1 MATVDDDDTAA
12 FLVSALCR
20 QDPTPQGH
28 SQRERLSSATA
39 SSDEPI
45 KHEDEE
51 DDPNDAMFFH
61 NLDLAFA
68 ADLNLSNLPPP
79 AEGCGP
85 LSPLQ
90 LHPPPPQQPPP
101 PLPPE
106 SHRFHL
112 RLTTRFL
119 PRYWKNGR
127 KNLQCFPFCP
137 EHGDFHDMKLQGKKH
152 ASIGVCRTPVHCDL
166 HSPLWLPHVHVIGR
180 IEQISPGVPMET
192 PPLLRGL
199 GEWHAFRHDGYD
211 ASQLGT
217 STSVPGGGCKSTW
230 MFLPDVWKLQPL
242 LRKKRKATRS
252 TPAETFPFYFR
263 VFCFLQSP
271 TAEYLDPHN
280 CHAPIDT
287 FRCVAECHSTSFELS
302 STRTV
307 DRHRK
312 AKSSE

>member
-1 MATVDDDDTAA
+1 MATVDDDTAA

-20 QDPTPQGH
+20 QDLSPHDPTTGGKRGP
-28 SQRERLSSATA
+28 SSALD
-39 SSDEPI
+39 DETN
-45 KHEDEE
+45 KHDDD

-68 ADLNLSNLPPP
+68 ADLNLSHQPPP
-79 AEGCGP
+79 PPPYGGSGP
-85 LSPLQ
+85 LSPLH
-90 LHPPPPQQPPP
+90 LHPPP
-101 PLPPE
+101 LDA
-106 SHRFHL
+106 SRFHL
-112 RLTTRFL
+112 RLTTPFL

-152 ASIGVCRTPVHCDL
+152 ASIGVCRTPVHCEL
-166 HSPLWLPHVHVIGR
+166 HSPVWLPHIHVIGR
-180 IEQISPGVPMET
+180 IEQISPGCSMET
-192 PPLLRGL
+192 PPVLRGL
-199 GEWHAFRHDGYD
+199 GEWHAFRQDGYD
-211 ASQLGT
+211 ASQLENGT
-217 STSVPGGGCKSTW
+217 SVDGGGCKSTW

-252 TPAETFPFYFR
+252 MPAETFPFYFR
-263 VFCFLQSP
+263 AFCFLQSP
-271 TAEYLDPHN
+271 ADCDVPNQPSL
-280 CHAPIDT
+280 HAPRTPIDT